1 MDMKPDKNG
10 EEGPPGG
17 STPLPDDRQAFP
29 LSDEFRL
36 LHETAPIGYFILGRD
51 TTISG
56 ANVSAARTFGKS
68 PAELRASRFTD
79 LIAGPD
85 MDCFR
90 KFLTDVQAGDGWHEC
105 EATVIKPDASHVY
118 VLLQGRRLAHA
129 GEVVIFATDITKHRA
144 VEVALKESEQ
154 RYKDVADRL
163 AEGVFE
169 ADTGGRVT
177 YANQK
182 AMSSLG
188 LDENDLKRG
197 LKVFDV
203 IAPVSLGLAGERFA
217 KVLRQEDVGAGEYIL
232 LKKGGS
238 SFPALVHSLAIVREG
253 QVVGVRGIMV
263 DISERKRAEAAL
275 EESERKFRELSELLG
290 AGIFEADA
298 AGVLTYANPQGLG
311 MFGLTDKD
319 LKLGFNLF
327 EVVTPRDR
335 DLARAN
341 FGRVLRREDVGP
353 LEYLVKKRDGAVFTV
368 LTHSTAII
376 REGGV
381 AGVRGI
387 VVDISDLKRTEQ
399 ALKDSERR
407 YRELTDL
414 LDEAVFEMDL
424 SGKFTY
430 ANRKGLSSLGIDE
443 HDLERGI
450 TVFDIVAPSDLE
462 RARENLARAL
472 EKGDTGA
479 VEFCIVRKDGTSF
492 PALTHG
498 SAILRDETVMGV
510 RGVVFDISDLKKTE
524 QALRESEQ
532 RLGTLLKSLHEGIWV
547 LDKDDRTTYVNP
559 RMAEM
564 LGYTEDEMV
573 GKPVYEFNDEE
584 WRKFTAE
591 KMERRRQGITEQLEG
606 ELVRKDGGRVYA
618 LFETSPITDDDG
630 KYAGSIAGVQDITER
645 KLSEERMKRTLAELD
660 RSNKELEHFAYVT
673 SHDLREPLRM
683 MTSFAQA
690 LERRYKDKLD
700 GTADEYI
707 HFIVDGAS
715 RMQRLIDDILV
726 YSRVGTRG
734 LPFEPVDMG
743 RVLQEVLLNLRTAVD
758 EAGAR
763 ISSGPLPVIH
773 GDPVQMQQVLQNL
786 ISNALKFRRE
796 EELPAVTVTAS
807 RTGPDWL
814 FAVADNG
821 IGVPPELFGRL
832 FVLFQR
838 LHPPDKYP
846 GTGVGLAVTK
856 KIVERH
862 GGRIWVESEPGKGS
876 TFRFTIP
883 AESKA
888 GKDDRE

>member
-1 MDMKPDKNG
+1 M
-10 EEGPPGG
+10 
-17 STPLPDDRQAFP
+17 
-29 LSDEFRL
+29 
-36 LHETAPIGYFILGRD
+36 
-51 TTISG
+51 
-56 ANVSAARTFGKS
+56 
-68 PAELRASRFTD
+68 
-79 LIAGPD
+79 
-85 MDCFR
+85 
-90 KFLTDVQAGDGWHEC
+90 AGDGWREC
-105 EATVIKPDASHVY
+105 EATVVKDDGSDVF
-118 VLLQGRRLAHA
+118 VVLQGRQLAQV
-129 GEVVIFATDITKHRA
+129 GEIVIFVTDITKRRA
-144 VEVALKESEQ
+144 VEVALRESEQ

-169 ADTGGRVT
+169 ADTSGRVT

-182 AMSSLG
+182 VMSSLG
-188 LDENDLKRG
+188 LDEDDLKRG

-203 IAPVSLGLAGERFA
+203 IAPASLDLAGERFG
-217 KVLRQEDVGAGEYIL
+217 KVLQHEDVGAGEYTL
-232 LKKGGS
+232 LKKDGS
-238 SFPALVHSLAIVREG
+238 SFPALVHSLAIVRAG
-253 QVVGVRGIMV
+253 KIVGVRGIMV
-263 DISERKRAEAAL
+263 DISERKRAETAL

-298 AGVLTYANPQGLG
+298 AGDLTYANPQGLG
-311 MFGLTDKD
+311 MFGLSDIN

-327 EVVTPRDR
+327 EVVAPRDR
-335 DLARAN
+335 DVARAN

-353 LEYLVKKRDGAVFTV
+353 LEYLVKKRDGAVFTI
-368 LTHSTAII
+368 LTHSTAIV
-376 REGGV
+376 RDGKV

-387 VVDISDLKRTEQ
+387 VVDISDLKKTEQ

-424 SGKFTY
+424 SGRFTY

-443 HDLERGI
+443 HDLERGL
-450 TVFDIVAPSDLE
+450 TVLDIVAPSDRE
-462 RARENLARAL
+462 RAGENLAKAL

-479 VEFCIVRKDGTSF
+479 VEFCIVRKDGTAF

-498 SAILRDETVMGV
+498 SAILRDDVVVGV
-510 RGVVFDISDLKKTE
+510 RGIVFDISDLKKTE

-532 RLGTLLKSLHEGIWV
+532 RFRTLLKTLHEGIWV
-547 LDKDDRTTYVNP
+547 LDKDDRTTFVNP

-564 LGYTEDEMV
+564 LGYTEDEFV

-584 WRKFTAE
+584 WKKFTAE

-606 ELVRKDGGRVYA
+606 ELVRKDGRRVYA
-618 LFETSPITDDDG
+618 LFETSPIMDDDG
-630 KYAGSIAGVQDITER
+630 NYAGSIAGVQDITER
-645 KLSEERMKRTLAELD
+645 KLNEERMKRTLTELD

-690 LERRYKDKLD
+690 LEKRYKDKLD

-743 RVLQEVLLNLRTAVD
+743 RALQEVLLNLKTAVD

-763 ISSGPLPVIH
+763 IASGPLPVIH

-796 EELPAVTVTAS
+796 EEPPIVRVSAS
-807 RTGPDWL
+807 RKGPDW
-814 FAVADNG
+814 FFSVADNG
-821 IGVPPELFGRL
+821 IGMDPELFGRL

-838 LHPPDKYP
+838 LHPSDKYP

-876 TFRFTIP
+876 TFHFSVP
-883 AESKA
+883 AAPKA
-888 GKDDRE
+888 GKDGRE